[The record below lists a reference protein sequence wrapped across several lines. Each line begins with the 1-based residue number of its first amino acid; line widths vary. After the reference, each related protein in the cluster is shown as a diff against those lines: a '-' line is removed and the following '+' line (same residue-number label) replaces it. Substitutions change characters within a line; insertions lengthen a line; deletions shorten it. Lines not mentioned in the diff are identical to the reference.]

1 MNLKRINGYLE
12 GIYTLKSPLSHIGDS
27 HGPDSYLATQDII
40 GPNGKP
46 VEVFTFSGNA
56 IRGML
61 RDCGAK
67 YMLDRLAGDL
77 SRLQIPLDIF
87 YLLFSGGSIG
97 GDQKVDIDMARK
109 IRQNLPVL
117 SVFGGGV
124 GNQILAGKL
133 CCNDAY
139 PICIECAHI
148 VPQEYI
154 IDTLISWRQMTEE
167 RSYTRTDDAKDENKR
182 EYLKLEPEEVLML
195 EPGEQVDMFEGQQKE
210 KKKENPQQM
219 RYTIEV
225 MQVGTRLWH
234 RMDVKEMTELEFG
247 AMISCIVE
255 WGKHPYIGGQSRIG
269 MGHCSVAYNWHPID
283 GEVVKDFMRIGEQ
296 ALLSPPAQEA
306 KAKYDDFLDTYKTY
320 LDEHKEEAVKLLDAD
335 TSKS

>member
-1 MNLKRINGYLE
+1 MSLKRINGYLE

-40 GPNGKP
+40 GPNGRP

-67 YMLDRLAGDL
+67 YMLDKLAGDS
-77 SRLQIPLDIF
+77 SRLQLPLDIF

-97 GDQKVDIDMARK
+97 GDQKIDIDKARR
-109 IRQNLPVL
+109 IRQNIPVL

-124 GNQILAGKL
+124 GNQILSGKL

-139 PICIECAHI
+139 PVCIECAHI
-148 VPQEYI
+148 VPPEYI
-154 IDTLISWRQMTEE
+154 TETLISWRQMTEE

-182 EYLKLEPEEVLML
+182 EYLRLEPGEVLML
-195 EPGEQVDMFEGQQKE
+195 ESGEQGSLFDEPKE
-210 KKKENPQQM
+210 NKRKENPQQM

-225 MQVGTRLWH
+225 MQAGTRLWH

-247 AMISCIVE
+247 ALISCIVE
-255 WGKHPYIGGQSRIG
+255 WGKHPYLGGQSRIG
-269 MGHCSVAYNWHPID
+269 MGYSSLVYNWHPVGGEID
-283 GEVVKDFMRIGEQ
+283 KDFMLIGNQ
-296 ALLSPPAQEA
+296 VLLSLPAQEA
-306 KAKYDDFLDTYKTY
+306 KAKYDKFLDIYKTY
-320 LDEHKEEAVKLLDAD
+320 LEENRDEAVRLLDAELP
-335 TSKS
+335 KP